1 MDLHYLKKQ
10 FVFIFQLEGLLGTT
24 TSILQLFG
32 ERCIDVAG
40 LHLNAMDAG
49 EAKLMVHCLLE
60 RDRVSRMV
68 TLLKKLPGVLILDW
82 MESKS

>member
-1 MDLHYLKKQ
+1 MDLSYLKKQ

-24 TSILQLFG
+24 TSILEVFG
-32 ERCIDVAG
+32 ERRIDVAD
-40 LHLNAMDAG
+40 LHLNAMAAG
-49 EAKLMVHCLLE
+49 EAKLMVHCRLE

-68 TLLKKLPGVLILDW
+68 SLLRKVPGVLIIDW